1 MARLRRDRVAFDS
14 VRWTGTVTL
23 EIAAFS
29 AGRVSSK
36 VLHYFSHY
44 LCKTLRNRRRTM
56 FFLIGLFYWRL
67 MDLHVKYLNI
77 FFFQRSW
84 FFQTGILLSGKNRS
98 FISFEKVSLESWT
111 GQIWYFNSFPF
122 QRINF
127 FPSKSIRIAI
137 RSLNFRLIKQ
147 TLCIINFGLQLQLI
161 IFFPDWLRK
170 IANSAHH
177 RHRYSRYIWLAVR
190 HRGKLNGNKIN
201 AETKDSTI
209 IGFFTG
215 LFPPSPGSL

>member
-77 FFFQRSW
+77 FFFNGVDFSRREFCSLVKIARLFRSKKFRW
-84 FFQTGILLSGKNRS
+84 KVEPVKFDISIRFLSSASTSSLQNLSGS
-98 FISFEKVSLESWT
+98 
-111 GQIWYFNSFPF
+111 PF
-122 QRINF
+122 D
-127 FPSKSIRIAI
+127 
-137 RSLNFRLIKQ
+137 RL
-147 TLCIINFGLQLQLI
+147 TF
-161 IFFPDWLRK
+161 D
-170 IANSAHH
+170 
-177 RHRYSRYIWLAVR
+177 
-190 HRGKLNGNKIN
+190 
-201 AETKDSTI
+201 
-209 IGFFTG
+209 
-215 LFPPSPGSL
+215 

>member
-14 VRWTGTVTL
+14 VRWTGTVTS

-77 FFFQRSW
+77 FFFHGVDFSRREFCSLVKIARLFRS
-84 FFQTGILLSGKNRS
+84 K
-98 FISFEKVSLESWT
+98 KVSLESWT

-147 TLCIINFGLQLQLI
+147 TLCIIKFELQLQLI
-161 IFFPDWLRK
+161 TFFPGWLRK

-201 AETKDSTI
+201 AEAEDSAI

>member
-77 FFFQRSW
+77 FFFSRSW

-147 TLCIINFGLQLQLI
+147 TLCIIKFELQLQLI
-161 IFFPDWLRK
+161 FFFQVDWERLRTQHTTDIDIPDTSDWR
-170 IANSAHH
+170 
-177 RHRYSRYIWLAVR
+177 
-190 HRGKLNGNKIN
+190 
-201 AETKDSTI
+201 
-209 IGFFTG
+209 
-215 LFPPSPGSL
+215 